1 MGSDAFDS
9 ERVVDRA
16 DEIAAVGRSAREVLD
31 EKHRA
36 REATLGASRRTI
48 QACAAAIRAVHRAEF
63 DAAEARIAEAAS
75 LLGEADAEVAAHP
88 DVRHG
93 GYLHDAKKEFAEA
106 NLTLAFV
113 RGDPLPTPEALRVE
127 IPPYLNGMAEAA
139 SELRRN
145 LLDCLRAGRLER
157 AEGLLGVMDDV
168 YGLLVTIDYPDAL
181 TGGLRRTTDALR
193 AVIERSRGDLTTT
206 IVASRLQNRIDDL
219 RHDTGV

>member
-1 MGSDAFDS
+1 MTGPAFDS

-16 DEIAAVGRSAREVLD
+16 DEIGAVGRRARDVLD

-63 DAAEARIAEAAS
+63 DNAEARIAEAAS
-75 LLGEADAEVAAHP
+75 LLAEADAEVAAHP

-127 IPPYLNGMAEAA
+127 TPAYLNGMAEAA

-168 YGLLVTIDYPDAL
+168 YGLLVTVDYPDAL

-206 IVASRLQNRIDDL
+206 IVANRLQTTIDGL
-219 RHDTGV
+219 RHDTGA